1 MHALQQVAHDD
12 AILSVDVGNVTVWT
26 ARHFRMT
33 NQQFV
38 ISSWLATLGCGLPGA
53 LAGKI
58 AFPDKQVFAVCGDGG
73 FGMTMNDFVTAVKYK
88 LPIVVVV
95 LNNNKIAMIKF
106 EQEVM
111 GNIEFE
117 TDLTNPDFAKYA
129 EACGGIGYRVENLDE
144 LLPAFKMQ

>member
-1 MHALQQVAHDD
+1 MMKKWEEKLHDQEEDSSIPIKPQRVMHALQQVAHDD

-58 AFPDKQVFAVCGDGG
+58 AFRINKYLQ
-73 FGMTMNDFVTAVKYK
+73 FV
-88 LPIVVVV
+88 
-95 LNNNKIAMIKF
+95 
-106 EQEVM
+106 VM
-111 GNIEFE
+111 V
-117 TDLTNPDFAKYA
+117 DL
-129 EACGGIGYRVENLDE
+129 E
-144 LLPAFKMQ
+144 